1 MLLRSNGLRIS
12 RQLNTLDKMIELD
25 KKISGRDAKIGIVG
39 LGRTGLP
46 LALAFVESG
55 FTVYGVDT
63 DHKKLNS
70 LRRNRS
76 YILDIPSKSVKR
88 AMISGRLKFA
98 KHGTLPKNLDCIV
111 ICVPT
116 PLNKT
121 KDPDISYILEV
132 IGQIKR
138 NLKKGMLIVLQST
151 TYPGTTHDMVLP
163 NLEES
168 GLKCGKDFFLAYSPE
183 RFNPGCK
190 DFTTRNIP
198 RVVGGI
204 STSCTEISKKL
215 FSTIV
220 EEVHTASSTQTVEMM
235 KLLENTFRSVNI
247 ALINEMAIM
256 CEKLDINIW
265 EVIEKAGTKPFGFM
279 PFYPGP
285 GTGGHCIPVD
295 PQYLSW
301 KLRLL
306 DYKARFVE
314 LAGEINSEMPE
325 FIVKKITEL
334 LNKKS
339 KAVKDARILLMG
351 MAYKR
356 NSDDFRESPSLD
368 IFGIL
373 DSMKAK
379 VSYSDPYIPEF
390 ESGGKKIKSV
400 NLSPSVLSKQDIVV
414 ILTDHQQFD
423 FEPVSK
429 HAQLIFDTRNVFNG
443 THNKKIYTL

>member
-1 MLLRSNGLRIS
+1 MR
-12 RQLNTLDKMIELD
+12 ELD
-25 KKISGRDAKIGIVG
+25 KKISDRVAKIGVVG

-46 LALAFVESG
+46 LALEFVESG
-55 FTVYGVDT
+55 FTVFGVDT
-63 DHKKLNS
+63 DLKKINS
-70 LRRNRS
+70 LMRSRS
-76 YILDIPSKSVKR
+76 YVLDIPSKSVKR
-88 AMISGRLKFA
+88 AMNSGRLKFA
-98 KHGTLPKNLDCIV
+98 KRGTIPRNLDCII

-132 IGQIKR
+132 IGQIKK
-138 NLKKGMLIVLQST
+138 NLKQGMLVVLQST
-151 TYPGTTHDMVLP
+151 TYPGTTHDLVLP
-163 NLEES
+163 NLEEG

-183 RFNPGCK
+183 RFDPGSK
-190 DFTTRNIP
+190 EYTTKNIP

-204 STSCTEISKKL
+204 TAACTGISRKL
-215 FSTIV
+215 FCTIV
-220 EEVHTASSTQTVEMM
+220 EEVHTTSSTQTAEMV

-256 CEKLDINIW
+256 CEKLDINVW
-265 EVIEKAGTKPFGFM
+265 EVIEKASTKPFGFM

-314 LAGEINSEMPE
+314 LAGEINAEMPE
-325 FIVKKITEL
+325 FIVRKITEL

-339 KAVKDARILLMG
+339 KAVKNSRILLMG
-351 MAYKR
+351 IAYKR
-356 NSDDFRESPSLD
+356 NSDDYRESPSLD

-390 ESGGKKIKSV
+390 KSGDKKIKSV
-400 NLSPSVLSKQDIVV
+400 NLSPAVLSKQDIVV
-414 ILTDHQQFD
+414 ILTDHQRFD
-423 FEPVSK
+423 FEPVNK

-443 THNKKIYTL
+443 TRSKKIYTL